1 MAARKQQ
8 GIMTNSW
15 STLAF
20 FKSPTLANAATAVPA
35 GRSQLMRD
43 ILETGDV
50 SLIFRLP
57 YDRDDI
63 FARAFD
69 MSAADCVVKPFSP
82 RDRRRGSV
90 DYVLFDSNGDVAVLI
105 EVHNACARRRHD
117 RIRLWEHTRGMA
129 HGAGGP
135 VAGRMVCDRD
145 GTADL
150 LVPIANALGI
160 GLYVGPTPALDL
172 IKDDLLA
179 TILH

>member
-1 MAARKQQ
+1 MAASKQQ
-8 GIMTNSW
+8 GVMTNSW

-35 GRSQLMRD
+35 GRIQLMRD
-43 ILETGDV
+43 ILETGYV
-50 SLIFRLP
+50 SLIFRSA
-57 YDRDDI
+57 YDREDI

-105 EVHNACARRRHD
+105 EVHDARARRRHD

-135 VAGRMVCDRD
+135 VAGR
-145 GTADL
+145 
-150 LVPIANALGI
+150 I
-160 GLYVGPTPALDL
+160 GL
-172 IKDDLLA
+172 
-179 TILH
+179 

>member
-1 MAARKQQ
+1 
-8 GIMTNSW
+8 
-15 STLAF
+15 
-20 FKSPTLANAATAVPA
+20 
-35 GRSQLMRD
+35 MRD
-43 ILETGDV
+43 ILETGYV

-57 YDRDDI
+57 YDREDI

-105 EVHNACARRRHD
+105 EVHDGVRGGDTTASGCGSTRVGWPTEQAD
-117 RIRLWEHTRGMA
+117 RLP
-129 HGAGGP
+129 GGL
-135 VAGRMVCDRD
+135 VCDRD
-145 GTADL
+145 GTVDL
-150 LVPIANALGI
+150 LVLIASALGI

-179 TILH
+179 TILR